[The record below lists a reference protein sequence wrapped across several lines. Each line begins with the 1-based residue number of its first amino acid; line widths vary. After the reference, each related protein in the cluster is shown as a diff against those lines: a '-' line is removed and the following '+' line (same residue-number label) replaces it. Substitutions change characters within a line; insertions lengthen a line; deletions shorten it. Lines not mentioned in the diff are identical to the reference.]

1 MAKGSVAKSKVAKM
15 LADAFGKDF
24 IGEYDKKYYVQA
36 EENGEMV
43 QVAIALTCPKNPVAV
58 SGYVNV
64 SAEMNFED
72 DDNKPKMITTIANS
86 DEKLEIT
93 KEEENN
99 IADMMRRLGL

>member
-43 QVAIALTCPKNPVAV
+43 QVAIALTCPKNPVKI
-58 SGYVNV
+58 SGYVNT
-64 SAEMNFED
+64 STEMNFED
-72 DDNKPKMITTIANS
+72 NNSPKMIATIVNS
-86 DEKLEIT
+86 KEKLEIS
-93 KEEENN
+93 EEEKKN
-99 IADMMRRLGL
+99 IEDMMARLGL